1 MVEILE
7 RLQAHYE
14 SREMPFA
21 TVYEWHPASV
31 DLECDCG
38 GEGALYASSTSTPT
52 TCSGCGA
59 DLGTFVHDIRER
71 EGRLPDKLTHPW
83 FYDARERA
91 QQHKHDEAA
100 YLEGSPWRYNDITAA
115 PNEE

>member
-1 MVEILE
+1 MVQILE

-14 SREMPFA
+14 SREMPFGK
-21 TVYEWHPASV
+21 VYEWHPASV
-31 DLECDCG
+31 ALECDCG
-38 GEGALYASSTSTPT
+38 EKVTLSATSSTTP

-59 DLGTFVHDIRER
+59 ELGTFVHDIRER
-71 EGRLPDKLTHPW
+71 EGRLPDNLTHPW

-100 YLEGSPWRYNDITAA
+100 YPEGSRWRYNDITAA
-115 PNEE
+115 TNEE

>member
-1 MVEILE
+1 MVQILE
-7 RLQAHYE
+7 RVQAHYE
-14 SREMPFA
+14 NREMLFA

-31 DLECDCG
+31 DLECDS
-38 GEGALYASSTSTPT
+38 GEKVTLNATSTTT
-52 TCSGCGA
+52 TCSRCSA
-59 DLGTFVHDIRER
+59 DLGTFVNEIRQR

-83 FYDARERA
+83 FYDAKECA

-115 PNEE
+115 TNEE

>member
-1 MVEILE
+1 MVQILE
-7 RLQAHYE
+7 RVEAHYE
-14 SREMPFA
+14 SREVPFGKI
-21 TVYEWHPASV
+21 YEWCPAHV
-31 DLECDCG
+31 ALECDCG
-38 GEGALYASSTSTPT
+38 EKVTLTATSTT

-59 DLGTFVHDIRER
+59 ELSIFVHDIRER

-115 PNEE
+115 TNEE